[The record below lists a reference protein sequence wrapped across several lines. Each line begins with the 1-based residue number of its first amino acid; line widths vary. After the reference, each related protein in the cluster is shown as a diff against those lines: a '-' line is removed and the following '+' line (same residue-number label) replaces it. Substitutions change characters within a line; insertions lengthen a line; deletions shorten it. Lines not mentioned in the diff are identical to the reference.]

1 MAKTTTREK
10 KYPEPQFITR
20 QDRPVGQWT
29 VEECAPKRGAAFSNN
44 VDRMM
49 TTPVG
54 STPLERVVR
63 AHELM
68 HAKISP
74 AEDWERWIQREVASR
89 KAMVAVEEVR
99 VNWGISKAGFNLN
112 ELTDG
117 NEDADGEYCAIHKE
131 WDNAVIFAVA
141 TAGTAGGKKFLVG
154 VRRHNKQWAQALS
167 FIQKKI
173 IKEIKKDTKKGYGRV
188 YSTQVSRFTGL
199 APLGFEWTERM
210 AEYVDRLCLNEP
222 KEQSPQKQ
230 KAKSKSGEGDS
241 DESEGLASI
250 GAQTEST
257 TPEEPVKEIIHDME
271 PLKKNGRGEDWGKL
285 IWGTVPMPK
294 KVNGKLGRKR
304 VSSNIGRNPRR
315 IHKLYTDP
323 QRRVFDTVRRA
334 DGGIVLVDGSGS
346 MNLSHRHV
354 IDILESAPG
363 ALVAIYSDLDENRG
377 KPNIHIIAK
386 DGKTVS
392 DGNGLPRVGAGNG
405 VDYPALLWAIKQ
417 RKNSKTPVI
426 WVTDGGVCTPTGGFN
441 DRLAMACIKTA
452 MNNKVLVVENAEEAV
467 EALKKLNG
475 RQVVTRRWP
484 VYFHEII
491 RRVGG
496 ISKVQEI
503 KTAEIGAN

>member
-44 VDRMM
+44 VDRMI
-49 TTPVG
+49 TAPVG
-54 STPLERVVR
+54 STPLERLVR

-173 IKEIKKDTKKGYGRV
+173 IKEIKKDTKRGYGSV

-222 KEQSPQKQ
+222 KEQSPQK
-230 KAKSKSGEGDS
+230 AKNKPGEGDS
-241 DESEGLASI
+241 DKSEGLASI

-271 PLKKNGRGEDWGKL
+271 PLKKNGRGEEWGKL

-363 ALVAIYSDLDENRG
+363 ALVAIYSDMDENRG

-386 DGKTVS
+386 DGKTVH
-392 DGNGLPRVGAGNG
+392 DENGLPLVGAGNG

-484 VYFHEII
+484 VYFHQII

-496 ISKVQEI
+496 ISKVQEV
-503 KTAEIGAN
+503 KTAEIGVN